1 MPVKCLSDDSRRS
14 RQSSSS
20 SSTVYVTDSEF
31 EASRGRESSSSGSE
45 LDEKSKFRIQ
55 KRKSPLADSVT
66 SSDSSDEDAPL
77 RPRQNKKVSE
87 KIEKKSFESSR
98 SLVMHN
104 HSLPNVNPGLD
115 TNSIFSCIL
124 FVKTHWPLIGETLF
138 SSVPHSNSLVSV
150 SDPRRA
156 FWADTAPFS
165 GH

>member
-31 EASRGRESSSSGSE
+31 EASRRRESNSSGSE
-45 LDEKSKFRIQ
+45 SDQKSKFRIH

-98 SLVMHN
+98 SLVMYN
-104 HSLPNVNPGLD
+104 HQLPNVNPGLD
-115 TNSIFSCIL
+115 TNSIFFCFL
-124 FVKTHWPLIGETLF
+124 YVKT
-138 SSVPHSNSLVSV
+138 
-150 SDPRRA
+150 R
-156 FWADTAPFS
+156 
-165 GH
+165 

>member
-31 EASRGRESSSSGSE
+31 EAGRRRESNSSGSE
-45 LDEKSKFRIQ
+45 SDQKSKFRIH

-87 KIEKKSFESSR
+87 KIGKKSFESSR

-115 TNSIFSCIL
+115 TTSIFSCIL
-124 FVKTHWPLIGETLF
+124 FVKTRKSMTPHRGNTILFRSSQQLPHLRLGPLKGFL
-138 SSVPHSNSLVSV
+138 S
-150 SDPRRA
+150 
-156 FWADTAPFS
+156 
-165 GH
+165 